1 MRRILGALLLCAA
14 ACGHA
19 EPKPE
24 VAPQSAAPVEKA
36 PPARESQSVPLFDD
50 LGTYHHPVH
59 ASPEAQRY
67 FDQGLRLA
75 YAFNHEEAI
84 RAFKRGAEL
93 DPECAMCL
101 WGVAVA
107 LGPNINLPTDPEREK
122 LAWETVRKAQAVAR
136 EPAEKDYVAAV
147 ARRYGNPPGPD
158 RAALDRAYTEAMRE
172 LSGRYPDDDDAAV
185 LFAESLMDLRP
196 WNLWTK
202 DQKPQPGTEEI
213 VATLE
218 KVLARRPDHPGA
230 NHFYIHAVEASAH
243 PEKALEAARRLAS
256 LEPGAGHLVHMPAH
270 IYMRTGRY
278 EAASEA
284 NRRAIAADRAYLE
297 RTKAEG
303 FYSMMYV
310 AHNFQFLWAAAAME
324 GRSAESIGAAR
335 EVAARLPVQMLRSM
349 ERQMPGIDYYRAPPY
364 FALVRFGSWKEV
376 LAEPAPP
383 EDLQLLSAAWRFA
396 RGMALSAT
404 DKLDEARSEHQA
416 LAALARSIPKDEML
430 GPTNPAQAIFAVAE
444 RLLAGELAARSGQ
457 ADAAVRA
464 LREAAALEDALGY
477 DEPPPW
483 PLPARHYLGA
493 VLLQADRA
501 KDAEAVYREDLQRN
515 PENGW
520 ALFGL
525 LQALQESG
533 SKDAAGMRRRFE
545 RAWAHADVRL
555 RGSRF

>member
-1 MRRILGALLLCAA
+1 MAKVLGALLLCAA
-14 ACGHA
+14 Q
-19 EPKPE
+19 
-24 VAPQSAAPVEKA
+24 APA
-36 PPARESQSVPLFDD
+36 PLFDD
-50 LGTYHHPVH
+50 LGTYQRPVR
-59 ASPEAQRY
+59 ASPEAQKY

-84 RAFKRGAEL
+84 RAFQRGAQI

-101 WGVAVA
+101 WGVALA

-122 LAWETVRKAQAVAR
+122 LAWEMVQKAQLAVR
-136 EPAEKDYVAAV
+136 EPAEKDYVATV
-147 ARRYGNPPGPD
+147 ARRYVNPPGPD
-158 RAALDRAYTEAMRE
+158 RAALDKGYSDAMRE
-172 LSGRYPDDDDAAV
+172 LSGKYPADDDAAV

-202 DQKPQPGTEEI
+202 DQKPQSGTAEI

-243 PEKALEAARRLAS
+243 PEKALDAAGRLAS

-270 IYMRTGRY
+270 IYMRAGRY
-278 EAASEA
+278 EEASEA

-310 AHNFQFLWAAAAME
+310 AHNFQFLWASAAME

-335 EVAARLPVQMLRSM
+335 ETAARLPAEMLRAM
-349 ERQMPGIDYYRAPPY
+349 ESQMPGVDYYRAPPW
-364 FALVRFGSWKEV
+364 FALVRFGNWKEV

-383 EDLQLLSAAWRFA
+383 EDLQLLSGAHRFA
-396 RGMALSAT
+396 RGMALAAT
-404 DKLDEARSEHQA
+404 GKLDEARSEHEA
-416 LAALARSIPKDEML
+416 LVSLLRSIPNEQML
-430 GPTNPAQAIFAVAE
+430 GPINAAQAVFAVAD
-444 RLLAGELAARSGQ
+444 RLLAGELAARSGKT
-457 ADAAVRA
+457 AAAVRS
-464 LREAAALEDALGY
+464 LREAVALEDALGY

-493 VLLQADRA
+493 LLLQAGRA
-501 KDAEAVYREDLQRN
+501 REAESVYRDDLQRN

-525 LQALQESG
+525 LQALQKRG
-533 SKDAAGMRRRFE
+533 SRDAAGVRRRFE
-545 RAWAHADVRL
+545 KAWARADVKISA
-555 RGSRF
+555 SRF